1 MGRADD
7 VNLDEDDVD
16 DYDETRLD
24 EILPDDDGEKKVIV
38 GIAPR
43 KPEAAQR
50 FCPFLDSINRHVLD
64 FDFEKVC
71 SISNSHLNVYAC
83 LVCGKYFCGRARG
96 SPVYFHALEH
106 NHHVFMKL
114 DTGKVY
120 CIPDNYE
127 VSSSLHVS
135 CGAPC
140 PRSIFWYLKLD
151 ILVPKVGYFST

>member
-1 MGRADD
+1 
-7 VNLDEDDVD
+7 
-16 DYDETRLD
+16 
-24 EILPDDDGEKKVIV
+24 
-38 GIAPR
+38 
-43 KPEAAQR
+43 
-50 FCPFLDSINRHVLD
+50 
-64 FDFEKVC
+64 
-71 SISNSHLNVYAC
+71 
-83 LVCGKYFCGRARG
+83 
-96 SPVYFHALEH
+96 VYFHALEH